1 MIGHN
6 LSLAWRQLV
15 KYRLQSAVSIVSLAI
30 GFACFALAS
39 MWIKYETTYD
49 AFHKDANEIHVILK
63 NGDIMLS
70 TDTDPRTLRELPQLE
85 QFSHVN
91 YVNADTINGMS
102 LYGRGFMMNDTNF
115 VALFGLDIVEG
126 NGNFVHNENEV
137 AISDQFAHK
146 IFGDESP
153 IGKEMTIMNTLTIIS
168 GDKVREEKYIL
179 SLRVSAVFRDW
190 GEHTNFRGI
199 DFLLRKPI
207 NPNGNLNPLG
217 SCLMARISPMVDME
231 ALNARL
237 DTMRIY
243 RNIPGLEGVS
253 AITLDELFTNQRM
266 KAVPITKVRHE
277 TNLHKKMAA
286 IKINHVYLF
295 AISGGM
301 LILCGLL
308 NYLTMFI
315 NRLFIRKR
323 EIALR
328 SVFGATGGKLM
339 VQFLTEYG
347 LLLLIALFCGIYVVQ
362 VSLDWFLEMS
372 GLPEDWDFFHRESLV
387 YMLMVFMVSIL
398 ISIPVIWYFRR
409 QSLQSSITGVGGL
422 MKYNLFRRIS
432 TGVQIGISFL
442 CIFCT
447 VVLLKQLNTLRHGDI
462 GFERENRI
470 VYQHINWEEIEEMA
484 SFLKQ
489 CPEVDTA
496 FISPIPIYPTT
507 REGTMT
513 LHPHHFPELTNPL
526 KLSVQWISKA
536 IVDFYGLTLS
546 QGRWLHDGEN
556 QAIMVNESFVRQMGW
571 KNPLEHSIHENK
583 IVGVVKDFQNISP
596 TIKAECCVIRSLE
609 NTDDIRNYAIKNLLL
624 RYKPGCKQALM
635 EKIEDFFN
643 KRGSTFYPDN
653 WEDLT
658 DEYNKMLQSEEN
670 LQTLISVTT
679 GVCILIALFGVWSM
693 IMLTCEQRRKE
704 IAIRKVYGATT
715 KDILDMFFIEYM
727 SLQGIAAIVAFP
739 IGYACM
745 KPWLE
750 QYVVQTE
757 ISWWIYVGIFLMVA
771 LLVALCVG
779 WRVWKTAK
787 ARPADE
793 IE

>member
-295 AISGGM
+295 AVSGGM

-387 YMLMVFMVSIL
+387 YMLMVFVVSIL
-398 ISIPVIWYFRR
+398 ISMPFIWYFRR

-432 TGVQIGISFL
+432 TGAQIGISFL

-462 GFERENRI
+462 GFERENRMTFI
-470 VYQHINWEEIEEMA
+470 GTQGKEEIA
-484 SFLKQ
+484 SFLRQ

-496 FISPIPIYPTT
+496 FLCMLPVYPV
-507 REGTMT
+507 MT
-513 LHPHHFPELTNPL
+513 SSYMTVTPDDFPELTE
-526 KLSVQWISKA
+526 SFRMRDQYISEA
-536 IVDFYGLTLS
+536 LVDFYGLTLL
-546 QGRWLHDGEN
+546 QGRWLHDGETN
-556 QAIMVNESFVRQMGW
+556 AIMINESLAKKMGW
-571 KNPLEHSIHENK
+571 ENPLEQSIWGRN
-583 IVGVVKDFQNISP
+583 IVGVVKDFNNISP
-596 TIKAECCVIRSLE
+596 TMKAECYRIIPE
-609 NTDDIRNYAIKNLLL
+609 IANYEEYNMGSYLIV
-624 RYKPGCKQALM
+624 RYKPGCKEALM
-635 EKIEDFFN
+635 EKIEAFFN
-643 KRGSTFYPDN
+643 KQGLFYASYQWLDSKN
-653 WEDLT
+653 
-658 DEYNKMLQSEEN
+658 EYARMLRSENK

-715 KDILDMFFIEYM
+715 KDILDMFIIEYM
-727 SLQGIAAIVAFP
+727 TLQGIAAIVAFP